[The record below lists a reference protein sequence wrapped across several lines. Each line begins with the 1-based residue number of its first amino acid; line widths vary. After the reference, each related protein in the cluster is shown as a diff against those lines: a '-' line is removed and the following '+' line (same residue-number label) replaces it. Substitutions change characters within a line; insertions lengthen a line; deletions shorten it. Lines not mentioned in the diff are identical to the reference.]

1 MAALKRMLSLAR
13 LSNGLLGSALLLLV
27 LAMSLLGLLF
37 SPYGTIEV
45 DFLNRFAAP
54 SLEHWFGT
62 DEYGR
67 DVFTRV
73 ASGTFIS
80 LRVSAT
86 AVILAIVAGVFI
98 GAVSG
103 YFAGWI
109 DRIAMVIIDSI
120 MAFPGLL
127 LVLGIMSA
135 LGPNEA
141 GVIIAL
147 GIAYTPSIARIV
159 RGSIFSLRETDYVDA
174 SRLIGNSEWTTLFRH
189 LLPNCITPIV
199 VISSSIF
206 TAALLSETALS
217 FLGLGV
223 PPPEPSWGSMLAD
236 SRNYLVLNPWLGIFP
251 GVAITL
257 TLLGINLIGDALRD
271 RWDPRAETP

>member
-1 MAALKRMLSLAR
+1 MFTTKKIFSFGRI
-13 LSNGLLGSALLLLV
+13 SNGFVGGSLLFIVIAL
-27 LAMSLLGLLF
+27 SLLGIIF
-37 SPYGTIEV
+37 SPYGTIEA

-54 SLEHWFGT
+54 SLSHWFGT

-80 LRVSAT
+80 LRVSAI
-86 AVILAIVAGVFI
+86 AVTLAIVSGVLI

-103 YFAGWI
+103 YFSGWL

-159 RGSIFSLRETDYVDA
+159 RGSILSLRETDYVEA
-174 SRLIGNSEWTTLFRH
+174 SRLIGNSELTTLFRH
-189 LLPNCITPIV
+189 LLPNCISPIV

-223 PPPEPSWGSMLAD
+223 PPPAPSWGSMLAD
-236 SRNYLVLNPWLGIFP
+236 SRNYLGLNPWLGIFP

-271 RWDPRAETP
+271 RWDPRMQTA